1 MGKITEGIILANV
14 KTGEKK
20 EITEGGHWPSD
31 VVISGDYVAWADQSR
46 QLHIPGSTARNRSE
60 RLAMDKFLMDLNTG
74 EERRIT
80 DVPALRYSLSFDGSR
95 LVWQDNRNEIGEH
108 HTHYD
113 IYAYDIETGEE
124 FAVEVAPRAQMS
136 PSISGDRIVWID
148 EGGDSPRV
156 MLYDF
161 ADDETR
167 VIDDS
172 TKPELSPDIH
182 GDYIV
187 WRGHDDGG
195 EQVILLHDLSDGQR
209 QVVAT
214 HPHGRLGSPVV
225 TDRYVVWTVRW
236 DCDSRPSTLPDDMG
250 VYVYDLDDGCVQK
263 ISNYIEPDAFIDGG
277 TLLVNESCG
286 FPWSVYAV
294 FLD

>member
-1 MGKITEGIILANV
+1 MGKITGGIILANV

-20 EITEGGHWPSD
+20 LISESGHRPSD
-31 VVISGDYVAWADQSR
+31 VVISGDYVAWADESR
-46 QLHIPGSTARNRSE
+46 QLHIPGSTARNRGE
-60 RLAMDKFLMDLNTG
+60 RLAVDIFLMDLNTG

-124 FAVEVAPRAQMS
+124 FAVEVAPGAQMS

-148 EGGDSPRV
+148 ESGDSPRV

-172 TKPELSPDIH
+172 TEPELSPDIH

-187 WRGHDDGG
+187 WRGHDDDG
-195 EQVILLHDLSDGQR
+195 EHVILLHDLSDGQW

-214 HPHGRLGSPVV
+214 HPHGRLGSPAIS
-225 TDRYVVWTVRW
+225 DRYVVWTVNW
-236 DCDSRPSTLPDDMG
+236 DCDTRSNRMPDDMG
-250 VYVYDLDDGCVQK
+250 VYVYDLEDGTVQR
-263 ISNYIEPDAFIDGG
+263 ISNYVEPDAFIDGG

-294 FLD
+294 FLG